1 MFSWIPSHSQPWLK
15 VFWFS
20 GHSFFKQ
27 MSSFNCYCLASA
39 FLTATTKARTIKVPV
54 FLAGDAS
61 SKWFTL
67 ETVRKFARNS
77 CTCHTERTMMCCF
90 DLNTL
95 MEQQIGE
102 NTRGF
107 CFIFPDKKIVT
118 CFACLCSDTFT
129 SNKNGASRSIPDFWA
144 LAGKFWKELKVSFS
158 APKWL

>member
-1 MFSWIPSHSQPWLK
+1 MFSWIFSHSQPWLK
-15 VFWFS
+15 VFWFT
-20 GHSFFKQ
+20 GHSLFEQ

-61 SKWFTL
+61 NKWFTL

-77 CTCHTERTMMCCF
+77 CTCHMKRLKMCCF

-118 CFACLCSDTFT
+118 CLFMFRYFYIEQKWREQEHPGFLGF
-129 SNKNGASRSIPDFWA
+129 GRYV
-144 LAGKFWKELKVSFS
+144 LKRIKSFF
-158 APKWL
+158 